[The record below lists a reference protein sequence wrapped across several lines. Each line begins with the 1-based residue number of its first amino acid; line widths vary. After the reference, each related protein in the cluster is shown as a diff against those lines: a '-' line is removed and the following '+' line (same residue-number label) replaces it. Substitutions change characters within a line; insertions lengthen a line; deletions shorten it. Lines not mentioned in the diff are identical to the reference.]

1 MKLMIIVYL
10 TRKLKHLMLLALCIP
25 IIVGIVSIS
34 SSLSSHTFSSSSP
47 SPSYY
52 AYAKEQIGNP
62 LVYHLSSDE
71 PWRATVAISDATTM
85 LKLGHNVTLL
95 LSIEGVQIG
104 VKHLHHYL
112 GLDMLTTKVTNFI
125 DDGGRVI
132 ICEVC
137 LRIAGYN
144 NSDIIDRAI
153 IGKPDIMSNLLSK
166 ATVIDY

>member
-1 MKLMIIVYL
+1 MEN
-10 TRKLKHLMLLALCIP
+10 KHNHLDVP
-25 IIVGIVSIS
+25 IIGLLTIVVGMVTLTSVS
-34 SSLSSHTFSSSSP
+34 SS
-47 SPSYY
+47 Y
-52 AYAKEQIGNP
+52 AYGKEIGNP

-85 LKLGHNVTLL
+85 LKQGHNVTLL

-104 VKHLHHYL
+104 VKHPHHYL
-112 GLDMLTTKVTNFI
+112 GLDALTGNVSNFI
-125 DDGGRVI
+125 VDGGKVI

-144 NSDIIDRAI
+144 NTNIIDGAI
-153 IGKPDIMSNLLSK
+153 IGKPEILSKLLSN

>member
-1 MKLMIIVYL
+1 MEN
-10 TRKLKHLMLLALCIP
+10 KHNHLYVP
-25 IIVGIVSIS
+25 IIGLLTIVVGIVTLTSVS
-34 SSLSSHTFSSSSP
+34 SS
-47 SPSYY
+47 Y
-52 AYAKEQIGNP
+52 AYGKEIGNP

-85 LKLGHNVTLL
+85 LKQGHNVTLL

-104 VKHLHHYL
+104 VKHPHHYL
-112 GLDMLTTKVTNFI
+112 GLDALTGNVSNFI
-125 DDGGRVI
+125 VDGGKVI

-144 NSDIIDRAI
+144 NTNIIDGAI
-153 IGKPDIMSNLLSK
+153 IGKPEILSKLLSN

>member
-1 MKLMIIVYL
+1 LP
-10 TRKLKHLMLLALCIP
+10 THHLFIP
-25 IIVGIVSIS
+25 LSNFS
-34 SSLSSHTFSSSSP
+34 SSLLQ
-47 SPSYY
+47 Y
-52 AYAKEQIGNP
+52 AQGKEVGNP

-104 VKHLHHYL
+104 VKHPHAYL
-112 GLDMLTTKVTNFI
+112 GLDMLTRNVTNFMAN
-125 DDGGRVI
+125 GGNVI

-137 LRIAGYN
+137 LRIAGYSN
-144 NSDIIDRAI
+144 TDIIDKAV
-153 IGKPDIMSNLLSK
+153 IGKPEILSNLLSK

>member
-1 MKLMIIVYL
+1 MENKHNHLDVTIIGLL
-10 TRKLKHLMLLALCIP
+10 TIL
-25 IIVGIVSIS
+25 VGIVTLTSVS
-34 SSLSSHTFSSSSP
+34 SS
-47 SPSYY
+47 Y
-52 AYAKEQIGNP
+52 AYGKEIGNP

-85 LKLGHNVTLL
+85 LKHGHNVTLL

-104 VKHLHHYL
+104 VKHPHHYL
-112 GLDMLTTKVTNFI
+112 GLDALTGNVSNFI
-125 DDGGRVI
+125 VDGGKVI

-144 NSDIIDRAI
+144 NTNVIDGAI
-153 IGKPDIMSNLLSK
+153 IGKPEILSKLLSN

>member
-1 MKLMIIVYL
+1 MENKHNHLDVTIIVL
-10 TRKLKHLMLLALCIP
+10 TAIV
-25 IIVGIVSIS
+25 VGIVTLTSVS
-34 SSLSSHTFSSSSP
+34 SS
-47 SPSYY
+47 Y
-52 AYAKEQIGNP
+52 AYGKEIGNP

-85 LKLGHNVTLL
+85 LKQGHNVTLL

-104 VKHLHHYL
+104 VKHPHHYL
-112 GLDMLTTKVTNFI
+112 GLDALTGNVSNFI
-125 DDGGRVI
+125 VDGGKVI

-144 NSDIIDRAI
+144 NTNIIDGAI
-153 IGKPDIMSNLLSK
+153 IGKPEILSKLLSN

>member
-1 MKLMIIVYL
+1 MICHAINLKLL
-10 TRKLKHLMLLALCIP
+10 TMLSLSVT
-25 IIVGIVSIS
+25 IVGIINVSS
-34 SSLSSHTFSSSSP
+34 FSSSSIP
-47 SPSYY
+47 PSY
-52 AYAKEQIGNP
+52 AFAKRVVGNP

-71 PWRATVAISDATTM
+71 PWRATVAISDASTM

-104 VKHLHHYL
+104 VKHPHHYL
-112 GLDMLTTKVTNFI
+112 GLDMLTRNVTNFMA
-125 DDGGRVI
+125 DGGKVI

-144 NSDIIDRAI
+144 NNDIIDKAI
-153 IGKPDIMSNLLSK
+153 IGKPELLSNLLSK

>member
-1 MKLMIIVYL
+1 MENKHNHLDVTIIGLL
-10 TRKLKHLMLLALCIP
+10 TIV
-25 IIVGIVSIS
+25 VGIVTLTSVS
-34 SSLSSHTFSSSSP
+34 SS
-47 SPSYY
+47 Y
-52 AYAKEQIGNP
+52 AYGKVIGNP

-85 LKLGHNVTLL
+85 LKQGHNVTLL

-104 VKHLHHYL
+104 VKHPHHYL
-112 GLDMLTTKVTNFI
+112 GLDALTGNVSNFI
-125 DDGGRVI
+125 VDGGKVI

-144 NSDIIDRAI
+144 NTNIIDGAI
-153 IGKPDIMSNLLSK
+153 IGKPEILSKLLSN

>member
-1 MKLMIIVYL
+1 MEN
-10 TRKLKHLMLLALCIP
+10 KHNHLDVP
-25 IIVGIVSIS
+25 IIGLLTIVVGIVTLTSVS
-34 SSLSSHTFSSSSP
+34 SS
-47 SPSYY
+47 Y
-52 AYAKEQIGNP
+52 AYGKEIGNP

-85 LKLGHNVTLL
+85 LKQGHNVTLL

-104 VKHLHHYL
+104 VKHPHHYL
-112 GLDMLTTKVTNFI
+112 GLDALTGNVSNFI
-125 DDGGRVI
+125 VDGGKVI

-144 NSDIIDRAI
+144 NTNIIDGAI
-153 IGKPDIMSNLLSK
+153 IGKPEILSNLLSN

>member
-1 MKLMIIVYL
+1 MDIQTRLSKVMIAL
-10 TRKLKHLMLLALCIP
+10 TLSITTVAGFANTSSFSSIP
-25 IIVGIVSIS
+25 LSNFS
-34 SSLSSHTFSSSSP
+34 SSLLQ
-47 SPSYY
+47 Y
-52 AYAKEQIGNP
+52 AQAKEVANP

-104 VKHLHHYL
+104 VKHPHTYL
-112 GLDMLTTKVTNFI
+112 GLDMLTRNVTNFMAK
-125 DDGGRVI
+125 GGNVI

-144 NSDIIDRAI
+144 NSDIIDKAV
-153 IGKPDIMSNLLSK
+153 IGKPETLSNLLSR

>member
-1 MKLMIIVYL
+1 MNAHIMRLKISIILILSITAVG
-10 TRKLKHLMLLALCIP
+10 LAN
-25 IIVGIVSIS
+25 IS
-34 SSLSSHTFSSSSP
+34 SFSIFQH
-47 SPSYY
+47 
-52 AYAKEQIGNP
+52 AYAAKEIGNP

-85 LKLGHNVTLL
+85 LKAGHNVTLL

-104 VKHLHHYL
+104 VKHPHSYL
-112 GLDMLTTKVTNFI
+112 GLDMLTRNITNFI
-125 DDGGRVI
+125 ADGGRVI

-144 NSDIIDRAI
+144 NTDIIDKAI
-153 IGKPDIMSNLLSK
+153 IGKPDILSSLLSR

>member
-1 MKLMIIVYL
+1 MICHAINLKLL
-10 TRKLKHLMLLALCIP
+10 TMLSLSLT
-25 IIVGIVSIS
+25 IVGIINVS
-34 SSLSSHTFSSSSP
+34 LFSSSSIP
-47 SPSYY
+47 PSY
-52 AYAKEQIGNP
+52 AIAKGVVGNP

-71 PWRATVAISDATTM
+71 PWRATVAISDASTM

-104 VKHLHHYL
+104 VKHPHHYL
-112 GLDMLTTKVTNFI
+112 GLDMLTRNVTNFMA
-125 DDGGRVI
+125 DGGKVI

-144 NSDIIDRAI
+144 NNDIIDKAI
-153 IGKPDIMSNLLSK
+153 IGKPELLSNLLSK